1 MRANSY
7 LEIDLHAI
15 EQNVRQLREEIGP
28 ETKLIPVLKGNA
40 YGLGAVR
47 IARFLD
53 SLGGIDSF
61 AVSQVAE
68 GLELR
73 SAGLRQQILVMSLP
87 LEFQLDD
94 ALKAELTLT
103 LGGFHQ
109 FPLFRAL
116 SERSGKR
123 IPVSLKLDTG
133 LHRIGFLPEEAEAL
147 CRKLRESEEYLEI
160 TGTFSH
166 FSAAGAEAEEQQEE
180 CFRRFLERLRLEGI
194 EPGPCHIASSAALED
209 GKGCRFDAIRVG
221 RRLFLDSPTK
231 PTGKIREAVT
241 FRAYIADVR
250 QRKAG
255 EPIGYGGRLTMKE
268 DSRVGILSVGFGDGL
283 DPSLADA
290 GIPILY
296 PAHNMHISAGEI
308 DINCYPSLEKH
319 YSDENNYSLA
329 VLIKHHDV
337 NMLFTGDA
345 LRIRSE
351 ELERIHWKDI
361 TLYKVPHH
369 GRSNS
374 QSINLFEDVNP
385 QIAVVTSDECD
396 RDITKAAQNC
406 NSTLLF
412 TRPDGLSFVS
422 DGKTLTYISE

>member
-1 MRANSY
+1 MGVI
-7 LEIDLHAI
+7 LKKIAI
-15 EQNVRQLREEIGP
+15 
-28 ETKLIPVLKGNA
+28 VLGF
-40 YGLGAVR
+40 VF
-47 IARFLD
+47 I
-53 SLGGIDSF
+53 I
-61 AVSQVAE
+61 
-68 GLELR
+68 
-73 SAGLRQQILVMSLP
+73 AGLFILYCEMTDRGSGTGLVHV
-87 LEFQLDD
+87 EFIATQKDADATLICQEGFAILIDTGEEDD
-94 ALKAELTLT
+94 AEAILAKMQEYNV
-103 LGGFHQ
+103 
-109 FPLFRAL
+109 
-116 SERSGKR
+116 E
-123 IPVSLKLDTG
+123 KLN
-133 LHRIGFLPEEAEAL
+133 
-147 CRKLRESEEYLEI
+147 YLI
-160 TGTFSH
+160 FSH
-166 FSAAGAEAEEQQEE
+166 GDKDHIGSARKIMSAVQVKKV
-180 CFRRFLERLRLEGI
+180 
-194 EPGPCHIASSAALED
+194 IA
-209 GKGCRFDAIRVG
+209 
-221 RRLFLDSPTK
+221 PYY
-231 PTGKIREAVT
+231 TGS
-241 FRAYIADVR
+241 DD
-250 QRKAG
+250 
-255 EPIGYGGRLTMKE
+255 MKE
-268 DSRVGILSVGFGDGL
+268 LLQDIK
-283 DPSLADA
+283 DA

-374 QSINLFEDVNP
+374 QSINLFEDLNP